1 MSDVEKYYE
10 AIRIKY
16 GSTRK
21 WNELHPQEQM
31 LVLQSVNML
40 LQVLNNQHVY

>member
-1 MSDVEKYYE
+1 MSYVEKYYE

-21 WNELHPQEQM
+21 WSELHPQEQM
-31 LVLQSVNML
+31 MIVQSINIL
-40 LQVLNNQHVY
+40 LDVLNRN

>member
-1 MSDVEKYYE
+1 MSDVEKFYE
-10 AIRIKY
+10 AIRSKY

-31 LVLQSVNML
+31 MVVQACNML
-40 LQVLNNQHVY
+40 LDVLNRN